1 VLPDGVFNAI
11 GAQAEE
17 ELFFEDTG
25 KGCGEVD
32 KEDIC
37 GLS

>member
-1 VLPDGVFNAI
+1 MLPDSVINAI
-11 GAQAEE
+11 CAQAEE